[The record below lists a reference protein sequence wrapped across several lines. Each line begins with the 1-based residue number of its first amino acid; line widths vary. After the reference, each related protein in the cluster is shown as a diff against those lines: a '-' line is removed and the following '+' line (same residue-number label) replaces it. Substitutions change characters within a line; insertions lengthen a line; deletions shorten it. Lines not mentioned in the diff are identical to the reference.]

1 MKFKPF
7 LAFLLLALLISFTAV
22 PPTFAHAVPQTSTPA
37 PNQILSESPD
47 TISIQFNESV
57 VSSLSQIRLLTQG
70 GDQIDVGP
78 VTVADEDS
86 RVLAVTVPPLADGA
100 YLVSWQVL
108 SAVDGHTT
116 AGTYSFG
123 LGAAPMAISSQVT
136 IADQLSLPGAIARW
150 LTLTAVALLMGVFSY
165 RLFLWNPI
173 WRKVE
178 RGAEELA
185 LDLKLGRI
193 SVQIGIVA
201 LFLLLVAL
209 IIIFLDQNQQFNL
222 LSGGNFGSWINA
234 RFGFVWISRFILAGS
249 LLFLFTLFI
258 DTTTAEALKGWSWWA
273 GLLLAFGLIVSVS
286 LVSHSA
292 ALPRDSLQA
301 MLVDMGH
308 VFAATLWVGGLL
320 FLVISLWLA
329 RHLPAED
336 RTWLH
341 LSLAIN
347 FSGLAATA
355 VGILAA
361 SGLYL
366 TWQHVATWTKLVGT
380 AYGLALLIKLA
391 ATAVIMLLAAI
402 NLFYFKARL
411 SAAYDNP
418 DAPTSQAT
426 ISRFRGVVYIE
437 TAVAFFILLL
447 TGFLTDLQR
456 GQDAP
461 LLTDAPGETILIQES
476 EGLTFEV
483 SITPALVGNNEFH
496 ILITD
501 ENGRTVTDIDEVN
514 LRFTYLEQ
522 SLGSAET
529 TAELLD
535 TERYYVEGSYISLIG
550 AWQLEVSA
558 RRPGLYDTFAPYR
571 IEAGVGGNIRA
582 NVGGARPLE
591 DIAQFMTL
599 AGTGGTGI
607 LLVIAALGW
616 GFIATKAA
624 KNEWQLVP
632 LLAISLL
639 AFWLGASQLINFFTL
654 EYTPAKFANNPFL
667 PDVESVAIGQRL
679 YTENCIPCHGP
690 EGRGNGPVAET
701 LSTMPTDF
709 TAGHT
714 STHPDGDLYYWILN
728 GVEDTQMPAF
738 SNQVSED
745 EAWHL
750 VNYVRRLS
758 AQGQTP

>member
-1 MKFKPF
+1 MKSNHL
-7 LAFLLLALLISFTAV
+7 LAFLMAALLVCFTAV
-22 PPTFAHAVPQTSTPA
+22 PPTFAHAVPQTSNPA
-37 PNQILSESPD
+37 PNVILDESPD
-47 TISIQFNESV
+47 SITIQFNESV

-78 VTVADEDS
+78 VTVTDEDS
-86 RVLAVTVPPLADGA
+86 RVLAVAVPPLADGA

-116 AGTYSFG
+116 SGTYSFG
-123 LGAAPMAISSQVT
+123 LGAAPMAVSSQVT
-136 IADQLSLPGAIARW
+136 IADQLSIPGAIARW
-150 LTLTAVALLMGVFSY
+150 LTLTAVALLIGLFSY
-165 RLFLWNPI
+165 RLFLWNPL
-173 WRKVE
+173 WRKIE
-178 RGAEELA
+178 RGPEETT
-185 LDLKLGRI
+185 LDLNLARI
-193 SVQIGIVA
+193 SVRIGIFA
-201 LFLLLVAL
+201 LFLLFTSL
-209 IIIFLDQNQQFNL
+209 IIIFIDQNQQFDL
-222 LSGGNFGSWINA
+222 LNGTNFGSWLGA
-234 RFGFVWISRFILAGS
+234 RFGLVWISRFLLAGS

-258 DTTTAEALKGWSWWA
+258 NTTDIAHLKGWPWWA
-273 GLLLAFGLIVSVS
+273 GMLLSFGLIFSVAS
-286 LVSHSA
+286 VSHSA
-292 ALPRDSLQA
+292 ALPRDSTQA

-308 VFAATLWVGGLL
+308 VFAATLWVGGLV
-320 FLVISLWLA
+320 FLVCSLWLA
-329 RHLPAED
+329 RTLPAED

-347 FSGLAATA
+347 FSALAATA

-361 SGLYL
+361 SGIYL
-366 TWQHVATWTKLVGT
+366 AWQHVATWTKLVGT
-380 AYGLALLIKLA
+380 AYGLALLVKLA
-391 ATAVIMLLAAI
+391 ATAVIMLLAAV
-402 NLFYFKARL
+402 NLLYFRSRL
-411 SAAYDNP
+411 NAAYEQP
-418 DAPTSQAT
+418 ETPSSQAT
-426 ISRFRGVVYIE
+426 VVRFR
-437 TAVAFFILLL
+437 TAVYLEMGVALIILLL

-456 GQDAP
+456 GEDAP
-461 LLTDAPGETILIQES
+461 LLTDSPGETILIQES

-483 SITPALVGNNEFH
+483 SITPALVGNNEFN

-501 ENGRTVTDIDEVN
+501 EDGRTVTDIDEVG

-522 SLGSAET
+522 SLGAAEA
-529 TAELLD
+529 TAELLEN
-535 TERYYVEGSYISLIG
+535 ERFHVEGSYISLIG

-571 IEAGVGGNIRA
+571 IEAGVGGNIRPD
-582 NVGGARPLE
+582 VGGARPLE
-591 DIAQFMTL
+591 DFAQFMTL
-599 AGTGGTGI
+599 ASTGGTGI
-607 LLVIAALGW
+607 LLILAALGW

-624 KNEWQLVP
+624 KNEWQLLP

-639 AFWLGASQLINFFTL
+639 AFWLGASQIINFFTL

-667 PDVESVAIGQRL
+667 PDVESIAIGQQL
-679 YTENCIPCHGP
+679 YSENCIPCHGP

-738 SNQVSED
+738 GNNISED

-758 AQGQTP
+758 AQGQAP